1 MKHAL
6 ILAVALLT
14 ANAAAPVGT
23 HAVRGIVRTVDADS
37 LVIARSSQRSSE
49 MTFRLRRS
57 TAREGTIAAGV
68 AVSVRYVTEDHTL
81 VATAVFVLPD
91 HPRASHR

>member
-1 MKHAL
+1 MKHAFT
-6 ILAVALLT
+6 LAVALLM
-14 ANAAAPVGT
+14 ANPAPPVGT
-23 HAVRGIVRTVDADS
+23 HAVRGIVRTVDAES

-57 TAREGTIAAGV
+57 TAREGAIAAGV
-68 AVSVRYVTEDHTL
+68 TVSVRYVTEDHTL

-91 HPRASHR
+91 HPHVSHR

>member
-1 MKHAL
+1 MKHAF

-14 ANAAAPVGT
+14 ASPAAPVGT

-57 TAREGTIAAGV
+57 TAREGTISAGV